1 MIDKI
6 KNAFFWATHTKLGW
20 LLISFIWVGVFMA
33 IDNNVEGD
41 WAFWMAIP
49 GLLYIVGLTLVMIA
63 YAWVINTIREYKEN
77 KKLKEK
83 NRL

>member
-1 MIDKI
+1 MIIDQQVFSLGRIRSTLKI
-6 KNAFFWATHTKLGW
+6 MLSTDL
-20 LLISFIWVGVFMA
+20 
-33 IDNNVEGD
+33 DDVEGD